1 MMNFCKPEGNV
12 GPYTSWGWP
21 TSLRRMCIEIDAPY
35 IHLMSRYRITE
46 VFWLPFILERT
57 HRSPIVLFLVVLGLS
72 ALETSLAV
80 WKKGHRCHSRQS
92 PGQLGNYLSTWINI

>member
-12 GPYTSWGWP
+12 GTHTSWGWP
-21 TSLRRMCIEIDAPY
+21 TSLRRMCIEIDAPC

-46 VFWLPFILERT
+46 AFWLPFILERT
-57 HRSPIVLFLVVLGLS
+57 HRSPIVLFLDVLGLS